1 MKIEVKNSIKPID
14 YSHSI
19 KVLEKRV
26 KDVFEGKKKE
36 LIWILEHK
44 DVYTAGTSF
53 KEHEILDKKV
63 KIVKTN
69 RGGKITYHGPG
80 QKVVY
85 FVLNLNNREKDIRN
99 LINKIENCIISTL
112 KEYNIDSFADKKNI
126 GIWVGKKN
134 NPKKVAAIGVRVKKW
149 IAYHGFALNIT
160 VDLKKYDSIKPCGIT
175 DKKITNLSKL
185 SKKSYKNIN
194 KVIISKFLSAFL

>member
-1 MKIEVKNSIKPID
+1 MW
-14 YSHSI
+14 
-19 KVLEKRV
+19 
-26 KDVFEGKKKE
+26 G
-36 LIWILEHK
+36 
-44 DVYTAGTSF
+44 
-53 KEHEILDKKV
+53 
-63 KIVKTN
+63 N
-69 RGGKITYHGPG
+69 R
-80 QKVVY
+80 
-85 FVLNLNNREKDIRN
+85 FVLLPGPHHCPRQQPEHPVHGRREHHPHKFVIFARVFAVCTHWRPGYRVLLRLAIGEDFHTVRAYVVALFHCEYIHYAA
-99 LINKIENCIISTL
+99 NKIENCIISTL